1 VAHETF
7 DRHDPYGVMRVEIEM
22 SGSEANSPKRRLVRR
37 PAEGKI
43 GGVCAGL
50 AEYFDTDVA
59 LVRAAWVVLSIWPGA
74 VVLGVVA
81 YLAAWLIMP
90 RAEGADRV
98 LAGPQPRLMRS
109 RMDRRIAGVC
119 GGLAEYFEVDPTI
132 VRVTWVILSII
143 AGAVVFGVVA
153 YLIAWFII
161 PPPPLATLD
170 ASPSTT

>member
-1 VAHETF
+1 
-7 DRHDPYGVMRVEIEM
+7 M
-22 SGSEANSPKRRLVRR
+22 SESQGNRPRRRLLRR

-74 VVLGVVA
+74 VVLGIVA
-81 YLAAWLIMP
+81 YIAAWVLTP
-90 RAEGADRV
+90 RAEAADGAV
-98 LAGPQPRLMRS
+98 LSSRPRLVRS
-109 RMDRRIAGVC
+109 RTDRRIAGIC
-119 GGLAEYFEVDPTI
+119 GGLADYFDVDPTI
-132 VRVTWVILSII
+132 VRITWVILSIV

-161 PPPPLATLD
+161 PAAPLPTLQT
-170 ASPSTT
+170 SPSTT

>member
-1 VAHETF
+1 MT
-7 DRHDPYGVMRVEIEM
+7 
-22 SGSEANSPKRRLVRR
+22 GSEGTRPKRRLVRR
-37 PAEGKI
+37 PDEGKI

-50 AEYFDTDVA
+50 ADYFHTDVA

-81 YLAAWLIMP
+81 YLAAWLLMP
-90 RAEGADRV
+90 RAETADGAF
-98 LAGPQPRLMRS
+98 AASQPRLMRS
-109 RMDRRIAGVC
+109 RADRRIAGIC
-119 GGLAEYFEVDPTI
+119 GGLAEYFDVDPTI
-132 VRVTWVILSII
+132 VRVTWVILSIV

-161 PPPPLATLD
+161 PAAPFATLQ

>member
-1 VAHETF
+1 MT
-7 DRHDPYGVMRVEIEM
+7 
-22 SGSEANSPKRRLVRR
+22 GSEGNRQKHRLVRR
-37 PAEGKI
+37 PDEGKI

-50 AEYFDTDVA
+50 ADYFHTDVA

-81 YLAAWLIMP
+81 YLAAWLLMP
-90 RAEGADRV
+90 RAEAADGV
-98 LAGPQPRLMRS
+98 FAASQPRLMRS
-109 RMDRRIAGVC
+109 RADRRIAGIC
-119 GGLAEYFEVDPTI
+119 GGLAEYFDVDPTI
-132 VRVTWVILSII
+132 VRVTWVILSIV

-161 PPPPLATLD
+161 PAAPFATLQ